1 MSTKMKRTIRL
12 SDKEIRQAILNYIDN
27 EELLDTP
34 ANPEDIVF
42 LGSSQGALECDVTE
56 EVELL

>member
-34 ANPEDIVF
+34 ANPGD
-42 LGSSQGALECDVTE
+42 T
-56 EVELL
+56 

>member
-12 SDKEIRQAILNYIDN
+12 SDKEIRKAVLNYIDN
-27 EELLDTP
+27 EGLLDTSV
-34 ANPEDIVF
+34 NPEDIVF
-42 LGSSQGALECDVTE
+42 VGSSQGSIECAITE